1 MLELIR
7 YFILFDGN
15 VKKICRYQ
23 QYFAI
28 QEIMKT
34 IALRDGK
41 GNRQSGVVWHTQGSG
56 KSLTMDMLAKYILME
71 LAPCH
76 PRVVIVTDR
85 KELDGQIAAAFSETR
100 LNPAR
105 ANSGKHLVKLVGSD
119 RADVVT
125 TIINKFNT
133 VERQEAVNDSRDVF
147 VLVDESHRSNYGLM
161 ATKMRSVFPNACY
174 IGFTGTPLMKREKI
188 PWPSSAS

>member
-1 MLELIR
+1 M
-7 YFILFDGN
+7 
-15 VKKICRYQ
+15 
-23 QYFAI
+23 
-28 QEIMKT
+28 
-34 IALRDGK
+34 
-41 GNRQSGVVWHTQGSG
+41 
-56 KSLTMDMLAKYILME
+56 
-71 LAPCH
+71 
-76 PRVVIVTDR
+76 
-85 KELDGQIAAAFSETR
+85 
-100 LNPAR
+100 
-105 ANSGKHLVKLVGSD
+105 KLVGSD

-161 ATKMRSVFPNACY
+161 ATKMRSMFPNACY